1 MGLSHTHIQ
10 RVFGW
15 QPILLKSL
23 GWKRESNI
31 RWIGFSTMVR
41 TPHLPLLSLIIF
53 VKSWWYHPF
62 NITFHINWISI
73 KTNWMSCDGVSLKGY
88 LHRLSE
94 FQCGEYAFEHSTLA
108 YALLFRAF
116 GAFCLCCDVDWR
128 RHNIIFLPILSTRLS
143 FAFESIL
150 SAKIYMASKYLK
162 EVHTIK
168 PTNVITCNV

>member
-1 MGLSHTHIQ
+1 MATYPVEIAGL
-10 RVFGW
+10 
-15 QPILLKSL
+15 K
-23 GWKRESNI
+23 KR
-31 RWIGFSTMVR
+31 
-41 TPHLPLLSLIIF
+41 
-53 VKSWWYHPF
+53 KQHPM
-62 NITFHINWISI
+62 NWILNDGANATSPVAI
-73 KTNWMSCDGVSLKGY
+73 LDHFCQIMMISSVQHNIPHKLNQHQMNWMSCDGVSLKGY

-94 FQCGEYAFEHSTLA
+94 FQCGDYAFEHSTLA